1 LSELPSVDRFPFGPF
16 SGQSPFG
23 RADGAVVP
31 PFPSFPVE
39 GSVVADGDV
48 DAEGSG
54 LAADTAATPPPTRRR
69 AAIAAV
75 ATPRRSPL
83 AVLDGGDSGVSG
95 GACAG
100 AAGSSYEFMCI
111 PFTDED
117 GWGPESAHRHL
128 AASCSVR
135 RERIAASISDRSSHD
150 DAADVV

>member
-1 LSELPSVDRFPFGPF
+1 LSELPSVDLFPFGPF

-31 PFPSFPVE
+31 PFPSFPAE

-100 AAGSSYEFMCI
+100 AAGFVLSPPRANRGVDLG
-111 PFTDED
+111 PFLPRRCCRRRLR
-117 GWGPESAHRHL
+117 GP
-128 AASCSVR
+128 
-135 RERIAASISDRSSHD
+135 
-150 DAADVV
+150 